1 MSQVYPSIVKNQD
14 KSDSINARK
23 RLTLAVARLVP
34 GKARRTGQE
43 ARGETSQPRSCQRFA
58 QATHGWFSLTHR
70 IFLFSCLATLGVS
83 VFAENAHAQNNPP
96 VFYEGTSTVRSTRET
111 FVNLTAQSE
120 TPIGDRVDASDTDLL
135 TYSLEGPDGD
145 KFTITPSTGQ
155 IKTKVGERYDY
166 EADPSLEVTVK
177 ADDGNGGTAT
187 IAVTINL
194 INNTNEKPVQMLTPT
209 VTTGSATSLHV
220 SWQVPFNEGR
230 PEITGYDLRYRP
242 GTSGPWTD
250 GPQDVTGTST
260 QITCLAQD
268 TEYQVQVRANNEDGD
283 GPWSG
288 YNPGRTA
295 AQTQTPE
302 QTCPSFATQAFAT
315 QAFATPEPEIV
326 FVPLTA
332 RFKDVPEEHDGSTAF
347 ALQLA
352 FNEPIEDDRSGDTA
366 GADGDRRY
374 GDQRAAGGWPPQPV
388 GDHSDAQQQP
398 RRKRISLPSTILCD
412 ADGAV
417 CTADERTL
425 SRGVAVS
432 VPRAPLTARFESLPA
447 GHNGSTAFAVQLA
460 FSEPIET
467 TQAAIRQVLMVT
479 HGTVTSVRQVDNRS
493 DRWEIKAIPH
503 SNADVSMSLLA
514 TPSCDADNAICTAD
528 GRMLSQGVAVSVP
541 RAPLTARFESL
552 PAGHDSSTEFA
563 LQLVFSEPIW
573 LTAPA
578 LRTALTVTGGRVTG
592 TRRVGGRSDR
602 WEIIIQPNANDV
614 RIALPPTT
622 SCNANGAV
630 CTKDGLVLQ
639 NDAQVVIPL
648 ATQTGEDAQPEVEP
662 LMARFESL
670 PAGHDGTTAFAL
682 QLVFSEPIEMTEA
695 AEIQQALAVIG
706 GAVTSA
712 RRVNGS
718 SDRWETTI
726 QPNPDDVR
734 IALPPTPSCD
744 ADNAI
749 CTADGR
755 MLSQGVAASVVYR
768 APLTA
773 RFESLPTEHDG
784 TTEFALQLAFNQP
797 IWLTEAVMRTQALTV
812 TGGRVTSARRVD
824 GRSDRWEIAIQPDAN
839 DVRISLLPTTSCNT
853 NGAVCTQDGRALSNG
868 LSATVTGPA
877 AKPVAALQAFAL
889 YANYPNPFNAETQ
902 MTYALPVAGAV
913 ELAIYNVRGQRVR
926 TLVQG
931 VQAAG
936 RSQIVW
942 DGRNDTGAALASG
955 VYLSRLAS
963 TQGVRVR
970 QLLLIK

>member
-1 MSQVYPSIVKNQD
+1 MP
-14 KSDSINARK
+14 
-23 RLTLAVARLVP
+23 
-34 GKARRTGQE
+34 
-43 ARGETSQPRSCQRFA
+43 
-58 QATHGWFSLTHR
+58 
-70 IFLFSCLATLGVS
+70 
-83 VFAENAHAQNNPP
+83 
-96 VFYEGTSTVRSTRET
+96 
-111 FVNLTAQSE
+111 
-120 TPIGDRVDASDTDLL
+120 
-135 TYSLEGPDGD
+135 
-145 KFTITPSTGQ
+145 
-155 IKTKVGERYDY
+155 
-166 EADPSLEVTVK
+166 
-177 ADDGNGGTAT
+177 
-187 IAVTINL
+187 L
-194 INNTNEKPVQMLTPT
+194 I
-209 VTTGSATSLHV
+209 
-220 SWQVPFNEGR
+220 
-230 PEITGYDLRYRP
+230 
-242 GTSGPWTD
+242 
-250 GPQDVTGTST
+250 
-260 QITCLAQD
+260 
-268 TEYQVQVRANNEDGD
+268 
-283 GPWSG
+283 
-288 YNPGRTA
+288 
-295 AQTQTPE
+295 
-302 QTCPSFATQAFAT
+302 
-315 QAFATPEPEIV
+315 
-326 FVPLTA
+326 A
-332 RFKDVPEEHDGSTAF
+332 RFRDVPEEHDGSTAF
-347 ALQLA
+347 TLQLA
-352 FNEPIEDDRSGDTA
+352 FNEPIRTTQEAIQQALMMTGGTVTSARQVDGRRSLWEITVTPNSN
-366 GADGDRRY
+366 AD
-374 GDQRAAGGWPPQPV
+374 V
-388 GDHSDAQQQP
+388 N
-398 RRKRISLPSTILCD
+398 ISLPSTTSCV
-412 ADGAV
+412 AGAV
-417 CTADERTL
+417 CTADGRTL
-425 SRGVAVS
+425 SRSVAVS
-432 VPRAPLTARFESLPA
+432 VPRAPLRVRFESLPA
-447 GHNGSTAFAVQLA
+447 GHDGSTEFALQLV

-467 TQAAIRQVLMVT
+467 TEAAIQQALIVT
-479 HGTVTSVRQVDNRS
+479 NGTMTSVRQVDNRS
-493 DRWEIKAIPH
+493 DRWEITAIPH

-541 RAPLTARFESL
+541 RAPLTVRFESL
-552 PAGHDSSTEFA
+552 PAGHDGSTEFA

-573 LTAPA
+573 LTEAVI
-578 LRTALTVTGGRVTG
+578 RTQALTVTGGRVTG

-602 WEIIIQPNANDV
+602 WEITIQPNANDV
-614 RIALPPTT
+614 SISLLPTT

-630 CTKDGLVLQ
+630 CTQDGLVLQ

-648 ATQTGEDAQPEVEP
+648 ATQTGEDTQSEVEP

-682 QLVFSEPIEMTEA
+682 QLVFSEPIERTKA

-726 QPNPDDVR
+726 QPNPNDVR

-773 RFESLPTEHDG
+773 RFESLPTGHDG
-784 TTEFALQLAFNQP
+784 TTAFAVQLAFSEP

-812 TGGRVTSARRVD
+812 TGGRVTSARRVN
-824 GRSDRWEIAIQPDAN
+824 GRSDRWEITIQPDAN
-839 DVRISLLPTTSCNT
+839 DVRIALSPTTSCNA
-853 NGAVCTQDGRALSNG
+853 NGAVCTQDGHALSNG

-877 AKPVAALQAFAL
+877 AKSVAALQTFAL

-936 RSQIVW
+936 RYQIVW

-970 QLLLIK
+970 RLLLIK

>member
-1 MSQVYPSIVKNQD
+1 MRCRRLLVCTLFKNQEPRLRPPKSSFPASHLSDATDYPSNL
-14 KSDSINARK
+14 SRSS
-23 RLTLAVARLVP
+23 LAAGLLLAFVALF
-34 GKARRTGQE
+34 AT
-43 ARGETSQPRSCQRFA
+43 AA
-58 QATHGWFSLTHR
+58 QAQTTDPILSATITIGEPTNGQDYRGYADAAITFDDDVGSIDNNEFS
-70 IFLFSCLATLGVS
+70 
-83 VFAENAHAQNNPP
+83 
-96 VFYEGTSTVRSTRET
+96 Y
-111 FVNLTAQSE
+111 
-120 TPIGDRVDASDTDLL
+120 SDTDNRVQLMSGDPRVVQIILAELL
-135 TYSLEGPDGD
+135 VESFQELVLE
-145 KFTITPSTGQ
+145 FA
-155 IKTKVGERYDY
+155 GEEFPFADAQRYYAQFLWDQSWLS
-166 EADPSLEVTVK
+166 ENAPSLNTDCF
-177 ADDGNGGTAT
+177 ATTLPLGGT
-187 IAVTINL
+187 VGVCL
-194 INNTNEKPVQMLTPT
+194 R
-209 VTTGSATSLHV
+209 TTG
-220 SWQVPFNEGR
+220 
-230 PEITGYDLRYRP
+230 
-242 GTSGPWTD
+242 
-250 GPQDVTGTST
+250 
-260 QITCLAQD
+260 
-268 TEYQVQVRANNEDGD
+268 
-283 GPWSG
+283 
-288 YNPGRTA
+288 
-295 AQTQTPE
+295 
-302 QTCPSFATQAFAT
+302 QTCPPTTSSAAQICPAPAS
-315 QAFATPEPEIV
+315 ARPEPEII
-326 FVPLTA
+326 FVPLIA
-332 RFKDVPEEHDGSTAF
+332 RFRDVPEEHDGSTAF
-347 ALQLA
+347 TLQLA
-352 FNEPIEDDRSGDTA
+352 FNEPIRTTQEAIQQALTVTGGTVTSARQVDGRRSLWEITVTPNSN
-366 GADGDRRY
+366 AD
-374 GDQRAAGGWPPQPV
+374 V
-388 GDHSDAQQQP
+388 N
-398 RRKRISLPSTILCD
+398 ISLPSTTSCV
-412 ADGAV
+412 AGAV
-417 CTADERTL
+417 CTADGRTL

-432 VPRAPLTARFESLPA
+432 VPRAPLRVRFESLPA
-447 GHNGSTAFAVQLA
+447 GHDGSTEFAVQLA

-467 TQAAIRQVLMVT
+467 TEAAIRQVLMVT

-493 DRWEIKAIPH
+493 DRWEITAIPH

-541 RAPLTARFESL
+541 RAPLTVRFESL
-552 PAGHDSSTEFA
+552 PTGHDGSTEFA

-573 LTAPA
+573 LTEAVI
-578 LRTALTVTGGRVTG
+578 RTQALTVAGGRVTSA
-592 TRRVGGRSDR
+592 RRVGGRSDL
-602 WEIIIQPNANDV
+602 WEITIQPNANDV
-614 RIALPPTT
+614 SISLLPTT

-630 CTKDGLVLQ
+630 CTQDGLVLQ
-639 NDAQVVIPL
+639 NDAQIVIPL
-648 ATQTGEDAQPEVEP
+648 ATQTGEDTQSEVEP

-682 QLVFSEPIEMTEA
+682 QLVFSEPIERTKA

-726 QPNPDDVR
+726 QPNPNDVR

-773 RFESLPTEHDG
+773 RFESLPTGHDG
-784 TTEFALQLAFNQP
+784 TTAFAVQLAFNEP

-812 TGGRVTSARRVD
+812 TGGRVTSARRVN
-824 GRSDRWEIAIQPDAN
+824 GRSDRWEITIQPDAN
-839 DVRISLLPTTSCNT
+839 DVGISLLPTTSCNA
-853 NGAVCTQDGRALSNG
+853 NGAVCTQDGHALSNG

-877 AKPVAALQAFAL
+877 AKPVAALQTFAL

-936 RSQIVW
+936 RYQIVW

-970 QLLLIK
+970 RLLLIK

>member
-1 MSQVYPSIVKNQD
+1 MDVRPMSQVYPSIVKNQD

-315 QAFATPEPEIV
+315 PEPEIV

-332 RFKDVPEEHDGSTAF
+332 RFRDVPAEHDGSTAF
-347 ALQLA
+347 TLQLA
-352 FNEPIEDDRSGDTA
+352 FSEPIETTQAAIPQALTVTG
-366 GADGDRRY
+366 GAVTSARQVD
-374 GDQRAAGGWPPQPV
+374 
-388 GDHSDAQQQP
+388 DHSNLWEITVTPNGNDDV
-398 RRKRISLPSTILCD
+398 RISLLPTTSCV
-412 ADGAV
+412 AGAV

-447 GHNGSTAFAVQLA
+447 GHDGSTAFAVQLA

-467 TQAAIRQVLMVT
+467 TEAAIRQMLMVT

-493 DRWEIKAIPH
+493 DRWEITAIPH

-552 PAGHDSSTEFA
+552 PTGHDSSTEFA

-592 TRRVGGRSDR
+592 TRRVGGRSDL

-630 CTKDGLVLQ
+630 CTQDGLVLK

-648 ATQTGEDAQPEVEP
+648 ATQTGEDAPPEVEP
-662 LMARFESL
+662 LIARFENL

-682 QLVFSEPIEMTEA
+682 QLVFSEPIERTKA

-718 SDRWETTI
+718 SDLWETTI
-726 QPNPDDVR
+726 QPNPNDVR

-768 APLTA
+768 APLTV

-839 DVRISLLPTTSCNT
+839 DVGISLLPTTSCNT

-877 AKPVAALQAFAL
+877 AKSVAALQTFAL

-936 RSQIVW
+936 RYQIVW

>member
-1 MSQVYPSIVKNQD
+1 MRCRRLLVCTLFKHQEPRLRPPKSSFPASPLSDATDYPSNL
-14 KSDSINARK
+14 SRSS
-23 RLTLAVARLVP
+23 LAAGLLLAFVALF
-34 GKARRTGQE
+34 AT
-43 ARGETSQPRSCQRFA
+43 AA
-58 QATHGWFSLTHR
+58 QAQTTDPILSTTITVGEPPEEVGGDYRGYNDDHDVGSIDNNEFS
-70 IFLFSCLATLGVS
+70 
-83 VFAENAHAQNNPP
+83 
-96 VFYEGTSTVRSTRET
+96 Y
-111 FVNLTAQSE
+111 
-120 TPIGDRVDASDTDLL
+120 SDTDNRVRAISGDPRAVQIYLVEPL
-135 TYSLEGPDGD
+135 APESFQELVLE
-145 KFTITPSTGQ
+145 FA
-155 IKTKVGERYDY
+155 GEEFPFADALRYYTDLFIWDQSWLS
-166 EADPSLEVTVK
+166 ENAPSLSSDCFATTLPL
-177 ADDGNGGTAT
+177 GGTAG
-187 IAVTINL
+187 VCL
-194 INNTNEKPVQMLTPT
+194 R
-209 VTTGSATSLHV
+209 TTG
-220 SWQVPFNEGR
+220 
-230 PEITGYDLRYRP
+230 
-242 GTSGPWTD
+242 
-250 GPQDVTGTST
+250 
-260 QITCLAQD
+260 
-268 TEYQVQVRANNEDGD
+268 
-283 GPWSG
+283 
-288 YNPGRTA
+288 
-295 AQTQTPE
+295 
-302 QTCPSFATQAFAT
+302 QTCPPTASSASQICPAPASAQASA
-315 QAFATPEPEIV
+315 EPEIV
-326 FVPLTA
+326 FVPLIA
-332 RFKDVPEEHDGSTAF
+332 RFRDVPAEHDGSTAF
-347 ALQLA
+347 TLHIA
-352 FNEPIEDDRSGDTA
+352 FNEPIRTTQAAIQQALTVTHGTVTSARQVDGRRSLWEITVTPNSNHD
-366 GADGDRRY
+366 
-374 GDQRAAGGWPPQPV
+374 V
-388 GDHSDAQQQP
+388 S
-398 RRKRISLPSTILCD
+398 ISLPSTTSCV
-412 ADGAV
+412 AGAV
-417 CTADERTL
+417 CTADGRTL
-425 SRGVAVS
+425 SRSVAVS
-432 VPRAPLTARFESLPA
+432 VPRAPLRVRFESLPA
-447 GHNGSTAFAVQLA
+447 GHDGSTEFAVQLA

-467 TQAAIRQVLMVT
+467 TEAAIRQVLMVT

-493 DRWEIKAIPH
+493 DLWEITAIPH
-503 SNADVSMSLLA
+503 SNDDVSMSLLA

-592 TRRVGGRSDR
+592 TRRVKGRSDL
-602 WEIIIQPNANDV
+602 WEITIQPNANDV
-614 RIALPPTT
+614 SISLLPTT

-630 CTKDGLVLQ
+630 CTQDGLVLK

-648 ATQTGEDAQPEVEP
+648 ATQTGEDAPPEVEP
-662 LMARFESL
+662 LIARFENL

-682 QLVFSEPIEMTEA
+682 QLVFSEPIERTEA

-718 SDRWETTI
+718 SDLWETTI
-726 QPNPDDVR
+726 QPNPNDVR

-768 APLTA
+768 APLTV

-839 DVRISLLPTTSCNT
+839 DVRISLLPTISCNT

-877 AKPVAALQAFAL
+877 AKSVAALQTFAL

-936 RSQIVW
+936 RYQIVW
-942 DGRNDTGAALASG
+942 DGRNDTGAGLASG

-970 QLLLIK
+970 RLLLIK

>member
-1 MSQVYPSIVKNQD
+1 MRCRRLLVCTLFKNQEPRLRPPKSSFPASHLSDATDYPSNL
-14 KSDSINARK
+14 SRSS
-23 RLTLAVARLVP
+23 LAAGLLLAFVALF
-34 GKARRTGQE
+34 AT
-43 ARGETSQPRSCQRFA
+43 AA
-58 QATHGWFSLTHR
+58 QAQTTDPILSATITIGEPTNGQDYRGYAEAAITFDHDVGSIDNNEFS
-70 IFLFSCLATLGVS
+70 
-83 VFAENAHAQNNPP
+83 
-96 VFYEGTSTVRSTRET
+96 Y
-111 FVNLTAQSE
+111 
-120 TPIGDRVDASDTDLL
+120 SDTDNRVQLMSGDPRVVQIILAELL
-135 TYSLEGPDGD
+135 VESVEGLVLE
-145 KFTITPSTGQ
+145 FA
-155 IKTKVGERYDY
+155 GE
-166 EADPSLEVTVK
+166 EFPFADAQKYYAQFLWDQSWLNDNAPSLNTDCF
-177 ADDGNGGTAT
+177 ATTLPLGGTAG
-187 IAVTINL
+187 VCL
-194 INNTNEKPVQMLTPT
+194 R
-209 VTTGSATSLHV
+209 TT
-220 SWQVPFNEGR
+220 
-230 PEITGYDLRYRP
+230 
-242 GTSGPWTD
+242 
-250 GPQDVTGTST
+250 
-260 QITCLAQD
+260 
-268 TEYQVQVRANNEDGD
+268 
-283 GPWSG
+283 
-288 YNPGRTA
+288 
-295 AQTQTPE
+295 E
-302 QTCPSFATQAFAT
+302 QTCPPTTSSSAQICPAPASAQAS
-315 QAFATPEPEIV
+315 ATPASSAQAAARPKPKIV
-326 FVPLTA
+326 LLKA
-332 RFKDVPEEHDGSTAF
+332 RFRDVPEEHDGSTAF
-347 ALQLA
+347 TLQLA
-352 FNEPIEDDRSGDTA
+352 FNEPIRTTQEAIQQALMMTGGTVTSARQV
-366 GADGDRRY
+366 DG
-374 GDQRAAGGWPPQPV
+374 
-388 GDHSDAQQQP
+388 
-398 RRKRISLPSTILCD
+398 RRKLWEITVTPNSNADVNISLPSTTSCV
-412 ADGAV
+412 AGAV
-417 CTADERTL
+417 CTADGRTL
-425 SRGVAVS
+425 SRGVTVS
-432 VPRAPLTARFESLPA
+432 VPRAPLRVRFESLPA
-447 GHNGSTAFAVQLA
+447 GHDGSTAFAVQLA

-467 TQAAIRQVLMVT
+467 TEAAIRQMLMVT
-479 HGTVTSVRQVDNRS
+479 HGTVTSVRQVDGRS

-541 RAPLTARFESL
+541 RAPLRVRFESL
-552 PAGHDSSTEFA
+552 PTGHDGTTAFA

-592 TRRVGGRSDR
+592 TRRVKGRSDL
-602 WEIIIQPNANDV
+602 WKIIIQPNANDV
-614 RIALPPTT
+614 RISLLPTT

-630 CTKDGLVLQ
+630 CTQDGLVLQ

-662 LMARFESL
+662 LMARFENL
-670 PAGHDGTTAFAL
+670 PAGHNGTTEFAV
-682 QLVFSEPIEMTEA
+682 QLVFSEPIERTKA

-712 RRVNGS
+712 RRVNGR

-726 QPNPDDVR
+726 QPNPNDVR

-768 APLTA
+768 APLTV
-773 RFESLPTEHDG
+773 RFESLPTGHDG
-784 TTEFALQLAFNQP
+784 STAFAVQLAFNEP

-839 DVRISLLPTTSCNT
+839 DVGISLLPTTSCNT

>member
-1 MSQVYPSIVKNQD
+1 MP
-14 KSDSINARK
+14 
-23 RLTLAVARLVP
+23 
-34 GKARRTGQE
+34 
-43 ARGETSQPRSCQRFA
+43 
-58 QATHGWFSLTHR
+58 
-70 IFLFSCLATLGVS
+70 
-83 VFAENAHAQNNPP
+83 
-96 VFYEGTSTVRSTRET
+96 
-111 FVNLTAQSE
+111 
-120 TPIGDRVDASDTDLL
+120 
-135 TYSLEGPDGD
+135 
-145 KFTITPSTGQ
+145 
-155 IKTKVGERYDY
+155 
-166 EADPSLEVTVK
+166 
-177 ADDGNGGTAT
+177 
-187 IAVTINL
+187 L
-194 INNTNEKPVQMLTPT
+194 I
-209 VTTGSATSLHV
+209 
-220 SWQVPFNEGR
+220 
-230 PEITGYDLRYRP
+230 
-242 GTSGPWTD
+242 
-250 GPQDVTGTST
+250 
-260 QITCLAQD
+260 
-268 TEYQVQVRANNEDGD
+268 
-283 GPWSG
+283 
-288 YNPGRTA
+288 
-295 AQTQTPE
+295 
-302 QTCPSFATQAFAT
+302 
-315 QAFATPEPEIV
+315 
-326 FVPLTA
+326 A
-332 RFKDVPEEHDGSTAF
+332 RFRDVPEEHDGSTAF
-347 ALQLA
+347 TLQLA
-352 FNEPIEDDRSGDTA
+352 FNEPIRTTQEAIQQALTVTGGTVTSARQVDGRRSLWEITVTPNSNHD
-366 GADGDRRY
+366 
-374 GDQRAAGGWPPQPV
+374 V
-388 GDHSDAQQQP
+388 S
-398 RRKRISLPSTILCD
+398 ISLPSTTSCV
-412 ADGAV
+412 AGAV
-417 CTADERTL
+417 CTADGRTL

-432 VPRAPLTARFESLPA
+432 VPRAPLRVRFESLPA
-447 GHNGSTAFAVQLA
+447 GHDGSTAFAVQLA

-467 TQAAIRQVLMVT
+467 TEEAIRQVLMVT

-503 SNADVSMSLLA
+503 SNDDVSMSLLA

-552 PAGHDSSTEFA
+552 PAGHDGSTEFA

-573 LTAPA
+573 LTEAVI
-578 LRTALTVTGGRVTG
+578 RTQALTVAGGRVTSA
-592 TRRVGGRSDR
+592 RRVGGRSDL
-602 WEIIIQPNANDV
+602 WEITIQPNANDV
-614 RIALPPTT
+614 SISLLPTT

-630 CTKDGLVLQ
+630 CTQDGLVLQ
-639 NDAQVVIPL
+639 NDAQIVIPL
-648 ATQTGEDAQPEVEP
+648 ATQTGEDTQSEVEP

-682 QLVFSEPIEMTEA
+682 QLVFSEPIERTKA

-726 QPNPDDVR
+726 QPNPNDVR

-773 RFESLPTEHDG
+773 RFESLPTGHDG
-784 TTEFALQLAFNQP
+784 TTAFAVQLAFNEP

-824 GRSDRWEIAIQPDAN
+824 GRSDRWEITIQPDAN
-839 DVRISLLPTTSCNT
+839 DVRISLLPTTSCNA
-853 NGAVCTQDGRALSNG
+853 NGAVCTQDGHALSNG

-877 AKPVAALQAFAL
+877 AKPVAALQTFAL

-936 RSQIVW
+936 RYQIVW

-970 QLLLIK
+970 RLLLIK

>member
-1 MSQVYPSIVKNQD
+1 MRCRRLLVCTLFRNQEPRLRPLKSSFPASPLSDATDYPSNL
-14 KSDSINARK
+14 SRSS
-23 RLTLAVARLVP
+23 LAAGLLLAFVAL
-34 GKARRTGQE
+34 
-43 ARGETSQPRSCQRFA
+43 FA
-58 QATHGWFSLTHR
+58 
-70 IFLFSCLATLGVS
+70 
-83 VFAENAHAQNNPP
+83 
-96 VFYEGTSTVRSTRET
+96 
-111 FVNLTAQSE
+111 
-120 TPIGDRVDASDTDLL
+120 
-135 TYSLEGPDGD
+135 
-145 KFTITPSTGQ
+145 
-155 IKTKVGERYDY
+155 
-166 EADPSLEVTVK
+166 
-177 ADDGNGGTAT
+177 
-187 IAVTINL
+187 
-194 INNTNEKPVQMLTPT
+194 
-209 VTTGSATSLHV
+209 
-220 SWQVPFNEGR
+220 
-230 PEITGYDLRYRP
+230 
-242 GTSGPWTD
+242 
-250 GPQDVTGTST
+250 
-260 QITCLAQD
+260 
-268 TEYQVQVRANNEDGD
+268 
-283 GPWSG
+283 
-288 YNPGRTA
+288 TA
-295 AQTQTPE
+295 AQAQTTDPILSATITIGE
-302 QTCPSFATQAFAT
+302 PTNGQDYRGYADAAITFDDDVGSIDNGEFSYSGTDNRVQLMSGDPRVVQIILAELLVESVDELVLEFAGEEFPFADAQRYYAQFLWDQSWLNDNAPSLNTDCFATTLPLGGTVGVCLRTTGQTCPPTTSSATQICPAPVR
-315 QAFATPEPEIV
+315 QASAQPEIV

-347 ALQLA
+347 TLQLA
-352 FNEPIEDDRSGDTA
+352 FNEPIRTTQEAIQQALMMTGGTVTSARQVDGRRSLWEITVTPNSN
-366 GADGDRRY
+366 AD
-374 GDQRAAGGWPPQPV
+374 V
-388 GDHSDAQQQP
+388 N
-398 RRKRISLPSTILCD
+398 ISLPSTTSCV
-412 ADGAV
+412 AGAV
-417 CTADERTL
+417 CTADGRTL
-425 SRGVAVS
+425 SRSVAVS
-432 VPRAPLTARFESLPA
+432 VPRAPLRVRFESLPA
-447 GHNGSTAFAVQLA
+447 GHDGSTEFALQLV

-467 TQAAIRQVLMVT
+467 TEAAIQQALIVT
-479 HGTVTSVRQVDNRS
+479 NGTVTSVRQVDNRS
-493 DRWEIKAIPH
+493 DRWEITAIPH

-552 PAGHDSSTEFA
+552 PAGHDGSTEFA

-573 LTAPA
+573 LTEAVI
-578 LRTALTVTGGRVTG
+578 RTQALTVAGGRVTSA
-592 TRRVGGRSDR
+592 RRVGGRSDR
-602 WEIIIQPNANDV
+602 WEITIQPNANDV
-614 RIALPPTT
+614 RISLLPTT

-630 CTKDGLVLQ
+630 CTQDGLVLQ

-648 ATQTGEDAQPEVEP
+648 ATQTGEDTQSEVEP

-670 PAGHDGTTAFAL
+670 PTGHDGTTAFAL
-682 QLVFSEPIEMTEA
+682 QLVFSEPIERTKA

-726 QPNPDDVR
+726 QPNPNDVR

-773 RFESLPTEHDG
+773 RFESLPTGHDG
-784 TTEFALQLAFNQP
+784 TTAFAVQLAFSEP

-812 TGGRVTSARRVD
+812 TGGRVTSARRVN
-824 GRSDRWEIAIQPDAN
+824 GRSDRWEITIQPDAN
-839 DVRISLLPTTSCNT
+839 DVRIALSPTTSCNA
-853 NGAVCTQDGRALSNG
+853 NGAVCTQDGHALSNG

-877 AKPVAALQAFAL
+877 AKSVAALQTFAL

-936 RSQIVW
+936 RYQIVW

-970 QLLLIK
+970 RLLLIK